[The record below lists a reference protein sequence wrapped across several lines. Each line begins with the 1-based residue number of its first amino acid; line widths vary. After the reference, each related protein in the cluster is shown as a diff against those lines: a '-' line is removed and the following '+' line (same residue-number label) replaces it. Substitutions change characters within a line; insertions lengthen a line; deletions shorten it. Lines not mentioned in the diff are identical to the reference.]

1 MPGQAVANG
10 KAPEEEGGEAA
21 AENRETA
28 LYSSLP
34 GVPGCDRSNREL

>member
-28 LYSSLP
+28 LTSLP